1 MQGGKISG
9 VEYECCI
16 KRKICIYLQKIKDAI
31 EMTSLSDREEIQS
44 LERCTLKIQ
53 RMTHSLYA
61 VSIYFFCEINT
72 FTIIIQEFL

>member
-1 MQGGKISG
+1 
-9 VEYECCI
+9 
-16 KRKICIYLQKIKDAI
+16 
-31 EMTSLSDREEIQS
+31 MTSLSDREEIQS